1 MVNNLEKE
9 LKLGIDIISKFS
21 EEEFRLKNHPDKWS
35 KKEILGHLIDSAVN
49 NLQRFTEVEFSNQ
62 PYNVRK
68 YNQNELVKTNDYQ
81 NSETKELLNFW
92 LAINTRIQVI
102 IKKQTNET
110 LRLKFQID
118 NDTVVD
124 FKFLIKDY
132 IDHLVHHLRQIEN

>member
-92 LAINTRIQVI
+92 LAINTRIQII

>member
-21 EEEFRLKNHPDKWS
+21 EEEFSLKNHPDKWS

-92 LAINTRIQVI
+92 LAINTRIQII